1 MSNILD
7 INTTLKPTYDEWNN
21 SHQCVGFVKGTQ
33 IQGLGIP
40 YGSFGNGKDVT
51 KNLVKN
57 YGYVD
62 LKGNL
67 KRGCVVSLGATS
79 TNSYGHVVMINDMDS
94 TYVWVAEG
102 NYNGTSAGEYRE
114 SYKQTIADFKK
125 RNGGVVGTAIHPKWN
140 TTSSTPPTKTV
151 KGYSFNECSADNG
164 VSFFDIEKY
173 GSTQD
178 DLCFNIE
185 NLHPLNNGV
194 YKLLKDQNGYVKNTQ
209 FRKIKTTF
217 YTDGTKSTGSSSSS
231 SIKTYRRTHGSDQG
245 YYKIDSKYMNNL
257 TVKGTTS
264 DKYSC
269 KYSTDNKTWMDT
281 KVVGTTTMDYIV

>member
-7 INTTLKPTYDEWNN
+7 INTALKPTYDEWNKDK
-21 SHQCVGFVKGTQ
+21 QCVGFVKGTQ

-40 YGSFGNGKDVT
+40 YGAFGNGKDVT

-57 YGYVD
+57 YGYID

-102 NYNGTSAGEYRE
+102 NYNGTSTGEYRE
-114 SYKQTIADFKK
+114 AYKQTIADFKK
-125 RNGGVVGTAIHPKWN
+125 RNGGIVGTAIHPKWN
-140 TTSSTPPTKTV
+140 TTSSTPTPKTFKAVREGKSKDNGTFYFDEKYYADLKDLTQANSAVDTKGNTWAATTTWTKVYAPEGSSTTTKTV
-151 KGYSFNECSADNG
+151 KGYSFNECSANNG
-164 VSFFDIEKY
+164 SSFFDIEEY

-185 NLHPLNNGV
+185 NLK
-194 YKLLKDQNGYVKNTQ
+194 KLSSGNYDLIKAQHGYAEHTQ
-209 FRKIKTTF
+209 FRKVKTTF
-217 YTDGTKSTGSSSSS
+217 YK
-231 SIKTYRRTHGSDQG
+231 
-245 YYKIDSKYMNNL
+245 
-257 TVKGTTS
+257 
-264 DKYSC
+264 
-269 KYSTDNKTWMDT
+269 
-281 KVVGTTTMDYIV
+281 

>member
-140 TTSSTPPTKTV
+140 TTSSTPTPKTFKAVRENKSKDNGTFYFDEKYYNDLKDGTQAYDAVDTKGNTWAATTTWTKV
-151 KGYSFNECSADNG
+151 YAPEGSSTEEIKGYSFNECYGYHPDTNKLCW
-164 VSFFDIEKY
+164 FDIELY

-178 DLCFNIE
+178 DVCFEIG
-185 NLHPLNNGV
+185 NLKKNPDGTMT
-194 YKLLKDQNGYVKNTQ
+194 LLKDEDGYVKGTL
-209 FRKIKTTF
+209 FRKVKTTF
-217 YTDGTKSTGSSSSS
+217 YK
-231 SIKTYRRTHGSDQG
+231 
-245 YYKIDSKYMNNL
+245 
-257 TVKGTTS
+257 
-264 DKYSC
+264 
-269 KYSTDNKTWMDT
+269 
-281 KVVGTTTMDYIV
+281 